1 MQVELEKGYMT
12 VFMNVGMIR
21 RREAVLSCAD

>member
-12 VFMNVGMIR
+12 VFMNVVMRR